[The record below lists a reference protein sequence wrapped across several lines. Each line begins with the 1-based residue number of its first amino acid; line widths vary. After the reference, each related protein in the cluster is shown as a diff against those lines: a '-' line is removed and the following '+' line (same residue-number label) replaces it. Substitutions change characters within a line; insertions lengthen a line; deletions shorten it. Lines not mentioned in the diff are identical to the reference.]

1 MLVYKDGSDKKDI
14 LGFRCDLCDYFTLT
28 DVIPNKH
35 GEFHYICPKCK
46 HHMKEV
52 PETKEETK
60 MVNTYTVSNA
70 AKRLNCSVA
79 TIQRAITDGR
89 FHDCF
94 MEAGYHGR
102 PAWMIPSDQ
111 VEEWVSKGG
120 FLQAGKKI
128 SETKAAVAEPHSGRF
143 PYGKDDQV
151 KKIFDPT
158 IGQEVEVLDLLHD
171 DKAKKEMLNEFEKR
185 VVRRVNNKPKSEP
198 KYVKVLDRTEDT
210 SRRYPWVDPAM
221 TPTAVPLGDTDGDTL
236 IANPV
241 NHIPAAENDDVNH
254 LEDTYRYGAFRDI
267 VDANVKAM
275 RSIDKPFIPVDPGP
289 VVRTDNG
296 FSITF
301 PAEMVES
308 MVHDQ
313 IKKEFSE
320 KVAQLRAALDLM
332 NEELKKL
339 EEAIV

>member
-128 SETKAAVAEPHSGRF
+128 GETKVDQEPPHSGRF
-143 PYGKDDQV
+143 PWGKDEQV

-158 IGQEVEVLDLLHD
+158 IGKEVEVLDLLHD

-185 VVRRVNNKPKSEP
+185 VVRRVNNKQKSEP
-198 KYVKVLDRTEDT
+198 KYVKVLDRTEDIVDK
-210 SRRYPWVDPAM
+210 RHPWIDPAM
-221 TPTAVPLGDTDGDTL
+221 TQTAVPIGGDTDGDAQIFTPD
-236 IANPV
+236 NFPWEE
-241 NHIPAAENDDVNH
+241 AAE
-254 LEDTYRYGAFRDI
+254 
-267 VDANVKAM
+267 ANRAAI
-275 RSIDKPFIPVDPGP
+275 RSIEESLNRKMVDEMPFIPVKPTPEEMVSP
-289 VVRTDNG
+289 VVRTDDG
-296 FSITF
+296 FRITF
-301 PAEMVES
+301 PTEMVENL
-308 MVHDQ
+308 VHDQ
-313 IKKEFSE
+313 IKKELSE

>member
-35 GEFHYICPKCK
+35 GEFHYIRPKCK

-128 SETKAAVAEPHSGRF
+128 SETKADPQPPHSGRF
-143 PYGKDDQV
+143 PWGKDDQV
-151 KKIFDPT
+151 QKIFDPT
-158 IGQEVEVLDLLHD
+158 VGKDVPVVDLLG
-171 DKAKKEMLNEFEKR
+171 DKKKELNEFEKR
-185 VVRRVNNKPKSEP
+185 VVRRVNNKPKPEP
-198 KYVKVLDRTEDT
+198 KYVKVLDRTVPVV
-210 SRRYPWVDPAM
+210 RKYPWEDPAM
-221 TPTAVPLGDTDGDTL
+221 KPTAVWLGDTDGDAQIMNPFDRSL
-236 IANPV
+236 ID
-241 NHIPAAENDDVNH
+241 ENKDVGH
-254 LEDTYRYGAFRDI
+254 LEDTYQYGALRD
-267 VDANVKAM
+267 VVEANVKAM
-275 RSIDKPFIPVDPGP
+275 QSIEKPFIPVDPGP

-301 PAEMVES
+301 PTEMIES

-313 IKKEFSE
+313 IKKELSE
-320 KVAQLRAALDLM
+320 KVAQLRAAFDLM
-332 NEELKKL
+332 NEELKKM
-339 EEAIV
+339 EEAIA